1 MPQISFVVRVH
12 NEEATL
18 RESITSLF
26 PIEKPIE
33 IVVILHRC
41 TDDSKVIALACQVE
55 APARHRVKIVE
66 YEVPI
71 SRAGLETFVTPVDS
85 PYSIMSYYNWAFSQA
100 SSAWRFKWDSDFV
113 ATPGFI
119 RWINGRDWSLQDS
132 RALNVPHR
140 SPDGTEGR
148 EPYASNCLRHFVK
161 QDFWE
166 VPMFPSDFVLE
177 EVPDDAAFVHA
188 SRLGEVKP
196 YWHNDPWFF
205 DGNVDASYSAEAA
218 TLRDAYERAVK
229 LVGPEPIGVA
239 RSDNP
244 ECDAYLE
251 RCRKMLHPVQ
261 NGSETVSP

>member
-33 IVVILHRC
+33 IVIILHRC
-41 TDDSKVIALACQVE
+41 TDGSKKIALACQAE
-55 APARHRVKIVE
+55 APPRHRVKIVE

-71 SRAGLETFVTPVDS
+71 SRAGLETFITPEDS
-85 PYSIMSYYNWAFSQA
+85 PHSIMSYYNWAFSQA
-100 SSAWRFKWDSDFV
+100 SAAWRFKWDADFV
-113 ATPGFI
+113 ATNGFV
-119 RWINGRDWSLQDS
+119 RWVSGHDWTLQDA
-132 RALNVPHR
+132 RALNVPHG
-140 SPDGTEGR
+140 SPDGIVGR

-161 QDFWE
+161 HDFWE
-166 VPMFPSDFVLE
+166 VPMFPGNFVLE
-177 EVPDDAAFVHA
+177 EVPDEAAFVHA
-188 SRLGEVKP
+188 SSLVEVKP
-196 YWHNDPWFF
+196 YWREKPWFF
-205 DGNVDASYSAEAA
+205 SDESAEATMLCA
-218 TLRDAYERAVK
+218 AYERAVA
-229 LVGPEPIGVA
+229 LVGPEPVGAA

-251 RCRKMLHPVQ
+251 RCRKLLHPVQ